1 MLSDFWRTKMITLSV
16 NNLKKTY
23 GIDTIIENI
32 SFAVNEN
39 EKIGIVGPNGAGKT
53 TLFKLISGQIEK
65 DEGQIFWGKDIRFGY
80 LEQNINTD
88 SSSTIWDEVLTIFAD
103 VIALEKD
110 LRRLENEIAL
120 KHDSN
125 EFDKIMNEYAKKSDL
140 FTSINGFS
148 YRSEATGILLG
159 LGFSEQDFS
168 KELKLLSGG
177 EQTRLMLSKLLLKK
191 PDVLLL
197 DEPTNHLD
205 TKSVEWLESYIKQYR
220 GNVFIISHDRYFL
233 DRTVDTIM
241 EIQNKQLT
249 IYPGNYTNYSQKRE
263 LAQAQLEKQYK
274 ENQEEIRRQK
284 EIIAQLRAFGREKQV
299 KRARSRE
306 KLLNK
311 MDVVEKPHSAQ
322 KKATIRFTPSI
333 VSGYEVMYAEKLQKS
348 FGERILFQDLS
359 FEIFRGEKVALIGPN
374 GVGKT
379 TLFNILLGK
388 DPDFTGNI
396 RLGTNVH
403 PLYFDQTRSDLD
415 PHNSILDEVWNA
427 YPHLTQTAVR
437 NYLAAFLFTGE
448 EVFKTIASLSG
459 GEKARISLLKLMLSK
474 GNFLFLDEPTNHL
487 DIDSKEVLEM
497 ALNAYEGTIFFI
509 SHDRYFINA
518 LADRI
523 IEFSPEGVRQFLGD
537 YDDYQYTLQTEREEK
552 EKRLAE
558 SIAPVNKTQQKQQYR
573 KEKERSGEQKK
584 LKNAVQELENKISDL
599 EEEISELDHLMC
611 LEEIYSDP
619 VKSQEVIQQK
629 IKAESDLE
637 QAMQDWENAHL
648 ALEESYH

>member
-1 MLSDFWRTKMITLSV
+1 MITLSV

-584 LKNAVQELENKISDL
+584 LKNAVQELENKISEL

-637 QAMQDWENAHL
+637 QAMLDWENAHL

>member
-1 MLSDFWRTKMITLSV
+1 MITLSV

-584 LKNAVQELENKISDL
+584 LKNAVQELENKISEL